1 VKDFFLIAKIVS
13 IYEKPSLGQGK
24 SAPGSAVEGFVKI
37 FSYSDFPERFF
48 DLKKVYLEFY
58 DEKKEFCIEK
68 VEKIKDY
75 FLLKF
80 KNFDTNNDASMLVGK
95 EIFVDNDNLVNL
107 PENYFF
113 VHDLIGSSVFRNNE
127 YFGKIKDVLSYPAN
141 DVYVIEYDGN
151 EILIP
156 AVPDYLESFDPE
168 KKILVL
174 KPGGELYDN
183 DED

>member
-1 VKDFFLIAKIVS
+1 VNEYFLIAKIVS
-13 IYEKPSLGQGK
+13 VYEKPRIMQGK
-24 SAPGSAVEGFVKI
+24 SAFGSAREGFVKI

-48 DLKKVYLEFY
+48 NLKRVYIEFF
-58 DEKKEFCIEK
+58 DEKKEFYVER

-80 KNFDTNNDASMLVGK
+80 KNFDTNNDANVLVGK
-95 EIFVDNDNLVNL
+95 EIFVDNENLVKL
-107 PENYFF
+107 PDNYFF
-113 VHDLIGSSVFRNNE
+113 VHDLISSSVFRNNKF
-127 YFGKIKDVLSYPAN
+127 FGKIKDVLSYPAN
-141 DVYVIEYDGN
+141 DVYVIENSGE

-156 AVPDYLESFDPE
+156 AIPDYIESFDPE

-174 KPGGELYDN
+174 KPGDDLYEN